1 MTSHSF
7 TRADIDLSNW
17 RARPYSTWSFQNVSE
32 LVPSTVIRSTR
43 KKEKPALDLG
53 DFAKLEVD
61 NLAGETIGLSD
72 FLEESESDA
81 LVIMREGEIVAEWQA
96 AHFDP
101 DRPHIIFSI
110 TKSVTGLL
118 AGILIDRGVL
128 SLDELVSAYVPD
140 ARGSAYGDLK
150 VKDLLTMTVAIDF
163 SESYLDKNGDY
174 DRYRRAMLWNPER
187 PDEPTPTLRELLC
200 SLPRAAHEHG
210 THHAYRS
217 PNADMAALV
226 IEAAGGQRYAE
237 LFEDAVWKPLGAH
250 ADAFLTVDR
259 AGNARASG
267 GLSMTARDLTRLGEL
282 VRTGGHGILPK
293 RLVDELWEG
302 GNREVWAAGE
312 QRLLYPGGSY
322 RYFWYETGTG
332 ALAGMGIH
340 GQQVW
345 IDRATKTVIVRQASE
360 TLPVNDGLDQRVIA
374 MMKAISAT

>member
-1 MTSHSF
+1 M
-7 TRADIDLSNW
+7 
-17 RARPYSTWSFQNVSE
+17 
-32 LVPSTVIRSTR
+32 
-43 KKEKPALDLG
+43 
-53 DFAKLEVD
+53 
-61 NLAGETIGLSD
+61 
-72 FLEESESDA
+72 
-81 LVIMREGEIVAEWQA
+81 
-96 AHFDP
+96 
-101 DRPHIIFSI
+101 
-110 TKSVTGLL
+110 
-118 AGILIDRGVL
+118 
-128 SLDELVSAYVPD
+128 
-140 ARGSAYGDLK
+140 
-150 VKDLLTMTVAIDF
+150 
-163 SESYLDKNGDY
+163 
-174 DRYRRAMLWNPER
+174 
-187 PDEPTPTLRELLC
+187 RELLC

-237 LFEDAVWKPLGAH
+237 LFENAIWKPLGAH

-360 TLPVNDGLDQRVIA
+360 TLPVNDRLDQRVIA